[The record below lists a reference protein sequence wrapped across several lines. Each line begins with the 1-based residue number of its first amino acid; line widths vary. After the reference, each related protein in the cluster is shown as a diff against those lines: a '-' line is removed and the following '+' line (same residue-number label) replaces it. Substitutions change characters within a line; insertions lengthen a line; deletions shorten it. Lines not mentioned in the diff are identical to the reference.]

1 MDNSMKREQQSE
13 GERLII
19 AEYNAEWPRLFE
31 EERVR
36 IQGQIGAYVDD
47 IQHIG
52 STAVTGLG
60 AKPIIDIMIVI
71 PRIEAV
77 ASCVPGLEKLDY
89 HYMGEY
95 GIAGRHYFYKP
106 ANASPFEHQYHLHML
121 MAMHQQYLSH
131 ILFRDY
137 LRMHPEALT
146 AYQRLKE
153 ELAARYISDRDSY
166 TDGKGQFVS
175 SILALAQSETER

>member
-1 MDNSMKREQQSE
+1 MDRSMNREQQPG

-19 AEYNAEWPRLFE
+19 AEYNPEWPRLFE
-31 EERVR
+31 EERAG
-36 IQGQIGAYVDD
+36 IQEQIGTYLDD

-52 STAVTGLG
+52 STAVPGLG
-60 AKPIIDIMIVI
+60 AKPIIDIMVVI

-121 MAMHQQYLSH
+121 MTTHHQYLSH

-146 AYQRLKE
+146 AYQQLKE
-153 ELAARYISDRDSY
+153 ELATRYISDRDSY
-166 TDGKGQFVS
+166 TDSKSQFVS
-175 SILALAQSETER
+175 GILALAHSEIER